1 MTTKGA
7 FLVVIS
13 RGSFKGLVKYPVTSE
28 LLISGKYSLFFVK
41 YKFLVDFSNMNILSP
56 GYVNSSLRFSTVFI
70 VDSLDVEIVS
80 KDWNKSFN
88 K

>member
-13 RGSFKGLVKYPVTSE
+13 KGSFKGLVKYPVTSE
-28 LLISGKYSLFFVK
+28 LLINGKYSLFFVK

-56 GYVNSSLRFSTVFI
+56 GYDEISLRFSTVFI

>member
-1 MTTKGA
+1 
-7 FLVVIS
+7 
-13 RGSFKGLVKYPVTSE
+13 
-28 LLISGKYSLFFVK
+28 
-41 YKFLVDFSNMNILSP
+41 MNILSP
-56 GYVNSSLRFSTVFI
+56 GYDEISLRFSTVFI